1 MTDQKWCIV
10 RLHGDESDTTVPLDI
25 LRILSEK
32 YGLKIEDLS
41 RLYIRGYTDAR
52 NERQA

>member
-1 MTDQKWCIV
+1 
-10 RLHGDESDTTVPLDI
+10 LDI

-41 RLYIRGYTDAR
+41 RLYIRGYIDAR